1 MALPGILYGADVI
14 PLSDTAVGSI
24 ETIQYQVGKS
34 ALCIP
39 QSTAGPAVHLEL
51 GWKSVQLLVDEAV
64 LRFFLRAMDP
74 SFKGSGLV
82 TSCMAWARSSTT
94 SPYSANLLRL
104 AVFYNVSL
112 TNLPPLTLKSLRD
125 HWITRLLARVQSLP
139 SLSLL
144 PISPPW
150 WRPTR
155 FLESTRWSQVLVKFR
170 TMNAGLGNRDAYRGA
185 VAVSQD
191 DGRVVRCPL
200 CLIGPNNELHLVMH

>member
-1 MALPGILYGADVI
+1 MAILSGILYGADVI
-14 PLSDTAVGSI
+14 PLSDTVVGSI
-24 ETIQYQVGKS
+24 ETIRCQMGKS
-34 ALCIP
+34 ALLIP
-39 QSTAGPAVHLEL
+39 QSTANPAVHLEL
-51 GWKSVQLLVDEAV
+51 GWKPVQLLVDKAV
-64 LRFFLRAMDP
+64 LRFFLRATDP

-125 HWITRLLARVQSLP
+125 HWVTRLLARVQSFP

-170 TMNAGLGNRDAYRGA
+170 TMNAGLGNRDA
-185 VAVSQD
+185 
-191 DGRVVRCPL
+191 
-200 CLIGPNNELHLVMH
+200 